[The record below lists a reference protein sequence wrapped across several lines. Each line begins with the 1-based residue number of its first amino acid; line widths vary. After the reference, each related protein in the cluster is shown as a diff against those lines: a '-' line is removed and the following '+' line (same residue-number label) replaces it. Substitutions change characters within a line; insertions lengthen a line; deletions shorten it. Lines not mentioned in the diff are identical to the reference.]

1 MRTLF
6 LSFLIVG
13 FNQIVFANQTS
24 TTGISSVSPIDTI
37 QIIGKNFYY
46 KDLLIKQSKLYE
58 KIKINPESE
67 RLFRSSKN
75 LYTTGLIMAGTGGFL
90 LGYGLAA
97 GFLVIGPEQWQSNLI
112 FTSLIGGLV
121 LCPTAFILESSSRK
135 RLRKAVQS
143 YNGFIHHKVTRQP
156 NLEFNLG
163 LTQVGLRLNF

>member
-6 LSFLIVG
+6 LSLLIVG

-24 TTGISSVSPIDTI
+24 TTGISSASPIDTI

-46 KDLLIKQSKLYE
+46 KDLLIPKENLYN

-90 LGYGLAA
+90 LGYALASA
-97 GFLVIGPEQWQSNLI
+97 FKVPGEEWEITAFG
-112 FTSLIGGLV
+112 TSLIGGLV

-143 YNGFIHHKVTRQP
+143 YNGFIQHKVSRQP